1 MRACQFP
8 SYPTF
13 TSAQKLTTSGE
24 AAMVR
29 GQGAVSPFVCERN
42 AVSRT
47 GPQQSDAPPFEA
59 RAGADRGAETRCA
72 FWNASHRSYV
82 CFILNG

>member
-13 TSAQKLTTSGE
+13 TSAQKLTTSDE

-29 GQGAVSPFVCERN
+29 GQVAVSAFGSERS
-42 AVSRT
+42 AVSRL
-47 GPQQSDAPPFEA
+47 GPQESDARPLEA
-59 RAGADRGAETRCA
+59 RAGADHGGVLFGTHPLGAT
-72 FWNASHRSYV
+72 YV
-82 CFILNG
+82 S